1 MRAALRSNQMSEE
14 QQPEA
19 EPQPEAEQPK
29 KVRVKTKL
37 AHSILGEEHAV
48 DDEYDVEAQY
58 VDTLVMQGKAYPVET

>member
-14 QQPEA
+14 QPDTEQQPET
-19 EPQPEAEQPK
+19 EQPK
-29 KVRVKTKL
+29 KMVRVKTKL